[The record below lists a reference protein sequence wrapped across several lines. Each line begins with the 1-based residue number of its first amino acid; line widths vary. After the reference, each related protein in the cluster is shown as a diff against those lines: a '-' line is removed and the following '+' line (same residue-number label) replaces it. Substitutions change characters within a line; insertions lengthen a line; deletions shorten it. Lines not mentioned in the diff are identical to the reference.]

1 MWTRSGYTKPF
12 FDAGTLGGTDMVYFI
27 RVATDAEGEALAA
40 NLNTKLFRY
49 VYKTAKWSGF
59 GNERVFSRLPDIPR
73 DRTLTDH
80 EMFQL
85 FGISKEEVDYV
96 ERALEP
102 RRRKTQ

>member
-1 MWTRSGYTKPF
+1 MDAQRIHETVLRCGY
-12 FDAGTLGGTDMVYFI
+12 AREERL
-27 RVATDAEGEALAA
+27 ACAEGEALAA

-85 FGISKEEVDYV
+85 FGISQEEVDYV